1 MPLNLCSGE
10 KVGFR
15 EQFFIHR
22 TGAKT
27 ATPVGKWL
35 LREKTA
41 CVHHGADSGY
51 SEMMHWRI
59 SKVPL
64 FFFFFFDGGKAIL
77 RDAIWKIVQIKYD
90 WEMPDVFT
98 EYFL

>member
-51 SEMMHWRI
+51 SEMMH
-59 SKVPL
+59 
-64 FFFFFFDGGKAIL
+64 
-77 RDAIWKIVQIKYD
+77 
-90 WEMPDVFT
+90 
-98 EYFL
+98 